1 MRRSFRNTRGMTLI
15 EVLVSV
21 TILAGIALLI
31 YGAFDSLSRGKKG
44 EEMRVDRAHQGRE
57 AIERIARELQT
68 AFLTMHV
75 PQNPSLVTR
84 TTAFIGQRGGQFD
97 RVDFAAF
104 AHKRIERDAKES
116 DQCELGFFVVADP
129 DKPDKMDLVR
139 REQTPID
146 IYPKKGGVVNVL
158 AEDVEAFNL
167 RYLDPLTAQW
177 VEQWDTTQVTGQPM
191 RLPLEVKISLTLK
204 GVPNGQ
210 PYAFT
215 TKIFIPLQQPLS
227 FGIPK

>member
-1 MRRSFRNTRGMTLI
+1 MTLI

-57 AIERIARELQT
+57 AIERIAREVQT
-68 AFLTMHV
+68 AFLSMHQ
-75 PQNPSLVTR
+75 PQNPALVTR
-84 TTAFIGQRGGQFD
+84 TTAFIGSRGGTFD
-97 RVDFAAF
+97 RLDFASF

-129 DKPDKMDLVR
+129 DKNDKMDLVR

-146 IYPKKGGVVNVL
+146 IYPKKGGIVNVL
-158 AEDVEAFNL
+158 AEDVESFNL
-167 RYLDPLTAQW
+167 RYLDPVTAQW

-191 RLPLEVKISLTLK
+191 RLPLEVKISLVLK
-204 GVPNGQ
+204 GLPNGQ

-215 TKIFIPLQQPLS
+215 TKVFLPMQQPLS